1 MWTLLALAVTLA
13 AALAAASCGESRTPP
28 PTVTRATASR
38 EATAATKASE
48 AGEATAAHK
57 ASEATAVP
65 QASGT
70 TAVPEATGAT
80 AASFAWLRPAPPP
93 AAWRRARI
101 ETGAVLAYPP
111 GWRTIGG
118 DLGTA
123 TAGLR
128 DARGRYLGY
137 LNLTPRQGGETLADW
152 ASFRVAHQH
161 EEGERDVQ
169 RLRAARDLPFGAGRA
184 SCVQDAYTTVIGARY
199 VELACL
205 VRGSRASTVVVGA
218 ALQSAWSAQR
228 ATLERAIAALST

>member
-1 MWTLLALAVTLA
+1 VPA
-13 AALAAASCGESRTPP
+13 AALTAAGCGESRTPSR
-28 PTVTRATASR
+28 TVRSAAVTRTPAS
-38 EATAATKASE
+38 SE
-48 AGEATAAHK
+48 ASVAT
-57 ASEATAVP
+57 V
-65 QASGT
+65 
-70 TAVPEATGAT
+70 
-80 AASFAWLRPAPPP
+80 ASFAWLHPAPPP
-93 AAWRRARI
+93 AGWRRARI
-101 ETGAVLAYPP
+101 TTGAVLAYPQ

-137 LNLTPRQGGETLADW
+137 LNSTPRQGGETLADW

-169 RLRAARDLPFGAGRA
+169 RLRAARDLPFGGGRA

-199 VELACL
+199 IELACL

-218 ALQSAWSAQR
+218 ALQRSWPAQR